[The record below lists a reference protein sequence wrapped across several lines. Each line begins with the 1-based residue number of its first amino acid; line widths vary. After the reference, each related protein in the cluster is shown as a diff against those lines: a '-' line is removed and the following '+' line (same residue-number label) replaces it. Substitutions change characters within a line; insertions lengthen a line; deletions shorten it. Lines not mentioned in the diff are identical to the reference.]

1 MKIEKKF
8 DQILDILYDDS
19 ELLFKQVA
27 TTDLL
32 VFGEKKRDIQGISYG
47 YLYLT
52 SVPWISQKSEI
63 CQKSRVSKCVLR
75 LLWKAKSV
83 EPKSQP
89 ALLPRGWLGGILS
102 R

>member
-1 MKIEKKF
+1 MGYPR
-8 DQILDILYDDS
+8 DILWVS
-19 ELLFKQVA
+19 LFNKCSM
-27 TTDLL
+27 
-32 VFGEKKRDIQGISYG
+32 DI
-47 YLYLT
+47 
-52 SVPWISQKSEI
+52 PKSEI